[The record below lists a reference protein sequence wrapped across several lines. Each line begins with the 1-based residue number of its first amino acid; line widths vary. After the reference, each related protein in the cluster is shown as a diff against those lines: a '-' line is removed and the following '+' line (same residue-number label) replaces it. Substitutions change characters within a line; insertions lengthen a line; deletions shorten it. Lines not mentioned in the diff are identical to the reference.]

1 VTPLPSLA
9 AFIVRRR
16 AFQRSLLLSA
26 ICGFRLTGRLFEVF
40 PAAIRFRFAAR
51 LAPLSAS
58 VSSQTGGDPDLTN
71 RFVIVVPLRFGL
83 TSCMKSNAVDVRWQ
97 DRKRQ
102 EHGGFTA
109 EFGAALMLGKPAK
122 MALSAQS
129 DDLAARAAR
138 SLERQQDGCRGLR
151 TCAGKNG
158 TFCAASS
165 EKPEGL
171 TFTPPLKKAHTR
183 LRENAGASLPACE
196 LVRRRPSQ

>member
-1 VTPLPSLA
+1 
-9 AFIVRRR
+9 
-16 AFQRSLLLSA
+16 
-26 ICGFRLTGRLFEVF
+26 
-40 PAAIRFRFAAR
+40 
-51 LAPLSAS
+51 
-58 VSSQTGGDPDLTN
+58 
-71 RFVIVVPLRFGL
+71 
-83 TSCMKSNAVDVRWQ
+83 MKSNAVDVRWQ

-102 EHGGFTA
+102 KHRGFTA

-138 SLERQQDGCRGLR
+138 SLESQQDGCRGLR

-171 TFTPPLKKAHTR
+171 ALVDLLKKSPAR
-183 LRENAGASLPACE
+183 GVREAAYGLR
-196 LVRRRPSQ
+196 